1 MRYPHQSVSASAA
14 SVPRAVRR
22 ILQLLFLP
30 ILLCGASAALLAQPG
45 VPGEGPRSPGT
56 TGDPAPYDTNAI
68 REARERTLESS
79 GLLEQPIDPEQYML
93 GPNDQLT
100 VTIPTADYKQY
111 DLIIDPVGN
120 LTIPRVGEVSLRGRS
135 LAEARALVRDQVLR
149 YYRVSDVSVSL
160 RKMRQFKVSLI
171 GAVNRPGM
179 VVATPTTRVSEV
191 IDLGGGASALASKR
205 DVVLLRNGRTIE
217 VDLLPYYSTGSLGA
231 NPFVE
236 GGDVIRVGV
245 GDKKNVVAIYGAVQ
259 RPGEFPFHRGDSVS
273 SLIGYAWGFTAD
285 ARTDSIQLVSVNERG
300 DTLERIHLAAAG
312 DGSVIGDRMLKPG
325 DRIFVQRL
333 PDYLKVSEAVVA
345 GEVVYPGVYPIE
357 PGRTRLIDLIRNANG
372 FTPDAS
378 IPDAVLIRRQNL
390 GNTDPKLELIRS
402 IDPEKRS
409 EEDLEYLRVK
419 STERPGVMTVD
430 IEALMAGS
438 QTDNVL
444 LVGSD
449 SLYVPSKKDF
459 IQVTG
464 KVKNPGNV
472 AFTAGSGYEHYIDM
486 AGGYGWKADD
496 GNTQIIKGKS
506 GDTFL
511 ASRESNYEL
520 EPGDR
525 IYVPEEPPSDFW
537 NGFATV
543 ITVLAQIGTIAA
555 VVVSIAVSTSNR

>member
-1 MRYPHQSVSASAA
+1 MLPV
-14 SVPRAVRR
+14 
-22 ILQLLFLP
+22 LLIGFPGPLR
-30 ILLCGASAALLAQPG
+30 AQPG
-45 VPGEGPRSPGT
+45 LPGEGPRAPGT
-56 TGDPAPYDTNAI
+56 TGDPAPYDTTAI

-100 VTIPTADYKQY
+100 VAIPTVDYKVY
-111 DLIIDPVGN
+111 DLLVSPEGKV
-120 LTIPRVGEVSLRGRS
+120 LIPRAGEVMLKGKS
-135 LAEARALVRDQVLR
+135 LAAAKALIRDQVER
-149 YYRVSDVSVSL
+149 YYRVSDISVSL
-160 RKMRQFKVSLI
+160 KKMRQFKVSLI

-205 DVVLLRNGRTIE
+205 NIAVIRNGRSID
-217 VDLLPYYSTGSLGA
+217 VDLLPYYSRGDLAS
-231 NPFVE
+231 NPFVD

-259 RPGEFPFHRGDSVS
+259 RPGEFPYHRGDSVS
-273 SLIGYAWGFTAD
+273 SLIRYAWGLAAD

-300 DTLERIHLAAAG
+300 DTLDRVTLTAA
-312 DGSVIGDRMLKPG
+312 DREGVMVDDRLLRPG

-333 PDYLKVSEAVVA
+333 PDYLRVSQAAIA

-357 PGRTRLIDLIRNANG
+357 PGRTRLRDLITSANG
-372 FTPDAS
+372 FTGDAS
-378 IPDAVLIRRQNL
+378 IPDAVLIRRQAL
-390 GNTDPKLELIRS
+390 AEPDARLELINR
-402 IDPEKRS
+402 IDPEKRT
-409 EEDLEYLRVK
+409 EEEVEYLRVK

-430 IEALMAGS
+430 VAALMAGRES
-438 QTDNVL
+438 ENVVL
-444 LVGSD
+444 IDRD

-459 IQVTG
+459 IQVSG

-472 AFTAGSGYEHYIDM
+472 SFTAGAGYEHYLDA
-486 AGGYGWKADD
+486 AGGYGWKADE

-511 ASRESNYEL
+511 ASSESKYVL

-537 NGFATV
+537 KGFASV
-543 ITVLAQIGTIAA
+543 ITVIAQIGTIAA
-555 VVVSIAVSTSNR
+555 VVVSIAVSTKR